1 MGMIKCHEC
10 GKEISEKAKSCPNCG
25 HPHPKKQSRKQSNY
39 HIFNILLLI
48 FGILMAFAV
57 LRANGGVQQNINV
70 AIISWGLILGSISFL
85 IAFKKSNKVLT
96 LLASLFY
103 ALSFMVALRS
113 IQIAPAYLILEAA
126 IGLVLIS
133 NIAFARRNKII

>member
-1 MGMIKCHEC
+1 MSMIKCPEC

-25 HPHPKKQSRKQSNY
+25 HPHPKKQGKKQRNY
-39 HIFNILLLI
+39 LIFNILLLI
-48 FGILMAFAV
+48 FGILMVLAV
-57 LRANGGVQQNINV
+57 LRSSGGIQQNIN
-70 AIISWGLILGSISFL
+70 ATIISWCLILGSISFL
-85 IAFKKSNKVLT
+85 IAFKKINKVLI

-126 IGLVLIS
+126 IGLALLS
-133 NIAFARRNKII
+133 NIAFAKKNRII